1 MNSNTNTNPNS
12 YSLTA
17 DSRRWWWPS
26 ATAGV
31 AGTAAIAAI
40 LILPTTGH
48 AMPTETVRNEAPAT
62 VFGSHSFAFTYAP
75 ADRPCFMTRAHWNVA
90 LDGAQ
95 PVCSRTAK
103 PAPPERSGVIRPWL
117 DY

>member
-1 MNSNTNTNPNS
+1 MNSNQNN

-31 AGTAAIAAI
+31 VGTAAIAAI

-48 AMPTETVRNEAPAT
+48 AMPVETFRNEAPAT
-62 VFGSHSFAFTYAP
+62 VFGNQSFVAP
-75 ADRPCFMTRAHWNVA
+75 DGAADHPCFMTRAHWNVA
-90 LDGAQ
+90 LDYAQ
-95 PVCSRTAK
+95 PVCGRPATRTA
-103 PAPPERSGVIRPWL
+103 ERSGVIRAWL
-117 DY
+117 EY